1 MDYLKIAVIAL
12 IVILVA
18 KFVLNLDAKKIK
30 ALIINAVLGC
40 LVIWLI
46 NWTGLVTIPLNIITS
61 LVVGIFGIPGV
72 VILIILVLCG
82 II

>member
-1 MDYLKIAVIAL
+1 MDYLKIIIIAL

-18 KFVLNLDAKKIK
+18 KYVLHLNGKKLK
-30 ALIINAVLGC
+30 ALIINAVVGC

-61 LVVGIFGIPGV
+61 LVVGIFGLPGV
-72 VILIILVLCG
+72 IVLIILVFCG